1 MPRMK
6 ILARLTQVSVLALTS
21 FCCQA
26 QLSTP
31 YESAQENLK
40 YFNEALAKPENSDYF
55 RMLVEVR
62 RGKLSEHFW
71 LNRVRLVGNVYV
83 ARLET
88 VPRLATDLKIG
99 QELRVEAKDVL
110 DWNYQ
115 DLVTRT
121 IYGHFNTCA
130 DFKALPPEES
140 AEQMSYWNVAC
151 KPKK

>member
-1 MPRMK
+1 MRRMK
-6 ILARLTQVSVLALTS
+6 NLARFTQFSVLALTS

-26 QLSTP
+26 QLNTP
-31 YESAQENLK
+31 YASAQENIK
-40 YFNEALAKPENSDYF
+40 YFNEALAQPEKSDHF
-55 RMLVEVR
+55 RILVEVQ

-71 LNRVRLVGNVYV
+71 LNQVRLDGNVYV

-88 VPRLATDLKIG
+88 VPRLATDLKLG
-99 QELRVEAKDVL
+99 QELRVEAKDVR

-115 DLVTRT
+115 DRVTRT

-130 DFKALPPEES
+130 EFKALPSEEA

>member
-1 MPRMK
+1 MK
-6 ILARLTQVSVLALTS
+6 ALARSTQMCMLALTS

-31 YESAQENLK
+31 YASAQENIK
-40 YFNEALAKPENSDYF
+40 YFNEALAQPEKSDYF
-55 RMLVEVR
+55 RILVEVQ
-62 RGKLSEHFW
+62 RGKLGEHFW
-71 LNRVRLVGNVYV
+71 LNRVRLDGNVYV

-88 VPRLATDLKIG
+88 VPRIATDLKLG

-115 DLVTRT
+115 DRVTRT

-130 DFKALPPEES
+130 EFKAMAPEEA